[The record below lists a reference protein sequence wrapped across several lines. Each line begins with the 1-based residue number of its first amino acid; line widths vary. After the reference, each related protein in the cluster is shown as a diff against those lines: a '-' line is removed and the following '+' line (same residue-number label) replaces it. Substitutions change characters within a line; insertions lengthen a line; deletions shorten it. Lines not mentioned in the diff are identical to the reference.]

1 MTENYFYHTIVSNQ
15 SIINPIKFS
24 IMSIVWKGLVTVFL
38 EVACS
43 LGLLKAEAEKDT
55 DGEKKSDSGYD
66 PDDLYDPTP
75 RPIDYGTMP

>member
-1 MTENYFYHTIVSNQ
+1 
-15 SIINPIKFS
+15 
-24 IMSIVWKGLVTVFL
+24 MSIVWKGLATVFL
-38 EVACS
+38 EVVSS
-43 LGLLKAEAEKDT
+43 LGLLKADAEKNT